1 MKNPFKK
8 KHKPMDME
16 TAIASLEKALL
27 SGHALHTFRSG
38 GGLQV
43 VRIEKVDGNARRG
56 ELKGYGEHPHIN
68 EALRHAGEDFA
79 TGGRPYA
86 EVYGTCDWDNP
97 ENSKEGIYPMYLTG
111 THDVV
116 GKLDQWVKQNTVD
129 ARGRDGQIEVELR
142 GWAHQALPDSVQDRC
157 TRGRETIEWESERGC
172 KFKTSPFT
180 FPGNGEPG
188 CSTQTLSMP
197 EGMRPHRAWDWRT
210 KQIGRGA
217 TFADALNAAF
227 AAKPEEIND
236 EDD

>member
-1 MKNPFKK
+1 MKNTFE

-43 VRIEKVDGNARRG
+43 VRIEKVNGKERYG

-79 TGGRPYA
+79 AGGRPYA
-86 EVYGTCDWDNP
+86 EVYGTCDWVNP
-97 ENSKEGIYPMYLTG
+97 ENSKDGIYPMYLTG
-111 THDVV
+111 THEVD

-142 GWAHQALPDSVQDRC
+142 GWGEFRTDDQVLAEVRRTGKPIR
-157 TRGRETIEWESERGC
+157 IEERGFVYEC
-172 KFKTSPFT
+172 GPDPSWNNAITTRIISSP
-180 FPGNGEPG
+180 PGIK
-188 CSTQTLSMP
+188 Q
-197 EGMRPHRAWDWRT
+197 HRAWMWRT
-210 KQIGRGA
+210 NQVGRGA
-217 TFADALNAAF
+217 TFTDALNAAF
-227 AAKPEEIND
+227 AAKSEEIND
-236 EDD
+236 EVD